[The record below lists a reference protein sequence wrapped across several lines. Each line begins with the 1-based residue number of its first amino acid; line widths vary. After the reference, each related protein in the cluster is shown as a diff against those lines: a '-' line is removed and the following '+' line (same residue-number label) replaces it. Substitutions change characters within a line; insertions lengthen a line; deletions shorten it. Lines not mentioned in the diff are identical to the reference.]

1 MYWKKSLVY
10 LSILFLFASGGSI
23 APLLAAEA
31 DNTDLIKLLKE
42 KNILTD
48 QEADRL
54 TKEMEKSKKEKAEKD
69 AARAAAAEA
78 ITLPPALK
86 GFKFGTT
93 IFAEWN
99 NTKPSDSVP
108 GSNTG
113 SNNQFVLNRAYLT
126 LTKDINEWL
135 GMNLTADITSNAQR
149 DVSGNSIS
157 SSNQGWEL
165 RMKYAY
171 ANLNLFGTTTYLGL
185 IPTPSDAY
193 DSAIWPYRVQGKH
206 LWDDLGIQASA
217 DFGIANMGVIGG
229 YMDEDYLKFASKPF
243 AGKWGGWMI
252 GLYNGPGYTT
262 SEANNSKVVSGLV
275 YVRPLPETPVLKGLQ
290 LAYTGTYGKSNT
302 NFATGVTTDYPD
314 WEANI
319 AQASLQH
326 KWFTVMGQYYW
337 GKSTATATEENKRKA
352 WLVDAFIRIPELEKA
367 RVFGKW
373 YTYDPN
379 TDIDNNSYDTTV
391 VGISY
396 DVCKEFMPFIA
407 WEHRAYET
415 QTVSTHNYDKYQI
428 GFQLKF

>member
-1 MYWKKSLVY
+1 MYRKSLVY
-10 LSILFLFASGGSI
+10 LFILFCFFLSGSI
-23 APLLAAEA
+23 APLRAADA
-31 DNTDLIKLLKE
+31 DNADLIKLLKE

-48 QEADRL
+48 QEADQL
-54 TKEMEKSKKEKAEKD
+54 NKEIEKSKKEKAEKE

-78 ITLPPALK
+78 ITFPPALK

-93 IFAEWN
+93 IFGEWN
-99 NTKPSDSVP
+99 NINPSGTVP
-108 GSNTG
+108 GANTG
-113 SNNQFVLNRAYLT
+113 SSNQFVLNRAYLT

-135 GMNLTADITSNAQR
+135 SMNITADLFK
-149 DVSGNSIS
+149 DS
-157 SSNQGWEL
+157 SSDDAGNGYEL
-165 RMKYAY
+165 RLKYAY
-171 ANLNLFGTTTYLGL
+171 LNFKYLSTNTQFGMIG
-185 IPTPSDAY
+185 TPSDAY

-206 LWDDLGIQASA
+206 LLDELGIHASA
-217 DFGIANMGVIGG
+217 DFGISNAGVIGG

-252 GLYNGPGYTT
+252 GLYNGPGYTS
-262 SEANNSKVVSGLV
+262 SESNNNKVVSGLV

-337 GKSTATATEENKRKA
+337 GKATATATEENKRKA
-352 WLVDAFIRIPELEKA
+352 WLVDAFVRVPELEKA

-379 TDIDNNSYDTTV
+379 TDVDNNSYDTTV
-391 VGISY
+391 VGVSY
-396 DVCKEFMPFIA
+396 DVSKEFMPFVA

-415 QTVSTHNYDKYQI
+415 QTASTHNYDKYQV